1 MLIILTN
8 PNGTPLA
15 QVELL
20 RPGERSQADDLAWTA
35 ERWLPDVPV
44 YQARRKDDGTVQVKQ
59 AYPREGEPQSLTPAD
74 FLNVL
79 ERLGRP

>member
-35 ERWLPDVPV
+35 SPSTRHV
-44 YQARRKDDGTVQVKQ
+44 ARMTAPSR
-59 AYPREGEPQSLTPAD
+59 
-74 FLNVL
+74 
-79 ERLGRP
+79 